1 MLTNKQQKDLET
13 IVYFIPTQVKLM
25 KITDKDIEK
34 FFEYSDQWKHKE
46 DIDERWVRNWF
57 DALVQGKRWRGIHM
71 QMYEEGILD
80 GSMPYFTLLEWYDTW
95 RTPKWFWRLLS
106 RVGLDFRLKHKPIP
120 RSVVDFMK
128 KEMFKWHDAETI
140 ERAYNIVLGTKQ
152 K

>member
-140 ERAYNIVLGTKQ
+140 ERAYNIVLWTKQ